1 MPDLAQAFPMH
12 PLRGRVLSELHARPF
27 AKVTTPARIL
37 RLGFTTQADRFA
49 EAMTAL
55 AARCEGCGLPAPAL
69 DARHAKVEFP
79 EGCFQLERHNE
90 FVTYTWILGGT
101 ETPFTPAPTFFPV
114 IDWLPAP
121 GLLIVAA
128 DVHVVSSAAVPDAS
142 AVFQE
147 GGAAS
152 DVNDGR
158 AVVATDLRADTQG
171 FVRIL
176 VTDRGLD
183 PTSVAVL
190 VQALLEIETYRSL
203 ALLGLP
209 EALSRGAE
217 VETIERLLPDLMAD
231 VRTTNG
237 VATNQTLLARI
248 TALSA
253 EVEAVAASSSFRFGA
268 TRAYAL
274 LLEQRLALLREVPL
288 PFGTSLQ
295 SFLGRRFTPAIRTCE
310 AVESRLA
317 ALSGKVARVTELLRT
332 RVEVDLEAQ
341 NSEQLRQMSNRL
353 QLQIRLQQTVEGLSV
368 AAISYYV
375 AGLTHY
381 ITDPLEHAGWPI
393 RTSIATAVV
402 VPIVAISV
410 IILLWRARRAHT

>member
-1 MPDLAQAFPMH
+1 MPDLAQTFPMH

-27 AKVTTPARIL
+27 ATVVPPSRIL

-49 EAMTAL
+49 QAMTAL
-55 AARCEGCGLPAPAL
+55 AARCEGCGLPAPAS

-101 ETPFTPAPTFFPV
+101 ETPFTPAPTSFSV

-128 DVHVVSSAAVPDAS
+128 DVHVLSSAVVPDAS
-142 AVFQE
+142 AAFQ
-147 GGAAS
+147 GGAAAS
-152 DVNDGR
+152 EVNDGR

-176 VTDRGLD
+176 VADRGLD
-183 PTSVAVL
+183 PTGAAVL

-217 VETIERLLPDLMAD
+217 VESIERLLPDLMED
-231 VRTTNG
+231 VRKTNG

-253 EVEAVAASSSFRFGA
+253 EVEAVAAVSSFRFGA
-268 TRAYAL
+268 TRAYSL

-288 PFGTSLQ
+288 PFSTTLQ

-341 NSEQLRQMSNRL
+341 NSEQLKQMSNRI

-368 AAISYYV
+368 VAISYYV
-375 AGLTHY
+375 AGLMHY
-381 ITDPLEHAGWPI
+381 VTDPLEHAGWPI
-393 RTSIATAVV
+393 RTSIATAVI